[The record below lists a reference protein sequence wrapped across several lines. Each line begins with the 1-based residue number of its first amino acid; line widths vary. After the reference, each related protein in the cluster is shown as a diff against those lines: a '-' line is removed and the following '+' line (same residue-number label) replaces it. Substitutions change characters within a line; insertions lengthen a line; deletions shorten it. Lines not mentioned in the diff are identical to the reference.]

1 MEKIAQNFDIE
12 SFVEKL
18 ISLDGR
24 TPVWYWNLLDLA
36 RGEFSDMV
44 FVRVKNIIKS
54 NRIPGGD
61 YMDTTSAKKCLEM
74 VELFLPLVIHNGQ
87 QGQLN
92 RPIEQNYVEI
102 IKIIVPGLK
111 NEKLQYDILTRIISR
126 TNPKTNVYVLSRV
139 ARSLCLY
146 PEKVEINKDCTFVEK
161 EQMLNTQLDD
171 LRYFMMCVQDTNIR
185 LNVATEM
192 VRIGSMIVDGVAQAP
207 HAYFG
212 PNNEFSNKITS
223 VVNNVRG
230 AVSTG
235 ISDPSVQSFLYN
247 EVYPV
252 FSISNI
258 SNFVLNKHNG
268 RTK

>member
-1 MEKIAQNFDIE
+1 MEKPNFDIE

-44 FVRVKNIIKS
+44 FVRVKNIMKS
-54 NRIPGGD
+54 NNFSGVD
-61 YMDTTSAKKCLEM
+61 YMDATSAKKYLEM

-92 RPIEQNYVEI
+92 RPTEQNYVEI
-102 IKIIVPGLK
+102 IKIVPGFK

-126 TNPKTNVYVLSRV
+126 ANPKTNVYVLSRV

-171 LRYFMMCVQDTNIR
+171 LRYFMMCVQGTNIR

-230 AVSTG
+230 AVAVG
-235 ISDPSVQSFLYN
+235 ISNPSVQDFLYDK
-247 EVYPV
+247 VYPV
-252 FSISNI
+252 FSTEAVCRH
-258 SNFVLNKHNG
+258 VLKKTH
-268 RTK
+268 

>member
-1 MEKIAQNFDIE
+1 MEKPNFDIE

-18 ISLDGR
+18 IALNGT

-36 RGEFSDMV
+36 RGEFSDSV
-44 FVRVKNIIKS
+44 FARMKQTMKS
-54 NRIPGGD
+54 NNFSGVD
-61 YMDTTSAKKCLEM
+61 YMDATSAEKCLEM
-74 VELFLPLVIHNGQ
+74 TELFLPLVIHNGQ

-92 RPIEQNYVEI
+92 RPTEQNYVEI
-102 IKIIVPGLK
+102 IKIVPGLK

-126 TNPKTNVYVLSRV
+126 TNKETNVYALSR
-139 ARSLCLY
+139 AMRSLCQY
-146 PEKVEINKDCTFVEK
+146 AKTNTDCTSVEH
-161 EQMLNTQLDD
+161 EQMLNTNLED
-171 LRYFMMCVQDTNIR
+171 LRYYMRCAQDTKTR
-185 LNVATEM
+185 LQIATEM

-212 PNNEFSNKITS
+212 PNNEFSNKIAS
-223 VVNNVRG
+223 VVNNVRE

-235 ISDPSVQSFLYN
+235 ISDAAVKSFLYN

-252 FSISNI
+252 FSTPNI
-258 SNFVLNKHNG
+258 SNFVLSKHNG

>member
-1 MEKIAQNFDIE
+1 MEKPNFDIE

-18 ISLDGR
+18 IALNGT

-36 RGEFSDMV
+36 RGEFSDSV
-44 FVRVKNIIKS
+44 FARMKQIMKS
-54 NRIPGGD
+54 NNFSGVD
-61 YMDTTSAKKCLEM
+61 YMDATSAKKYLEM
-74 VELFLPLVIHNGQ
+74 TELFLPLVIHNGQ

-92 RPIEQNYVEI
+92 RPTEQNYVEI
-102 IKIIVPGLK
+102 IKIVPGLK

-126 TNPKTNVYVLSRV
+126 TNKETNVYVLSRV
-139 ARSLCLY
+139 ARSLCQY
-146 PEKVEINKDCTFVEK
+146 AKTNTDCTSVEH
-161 EQMLNTQLDD
+161 EQMLNKNLED
-171 LRYFMMCVQDTNIR
+171 LRYYMRYTQDTKTR
-185 LNVATEM
+185 LQIATEM
-192 VRIGSMIVDGVAQAP
+192 VKIGHMMVDGIAQAP

-235 ISDPSVQSFLYN
+235 ISDPSVQSFLYK

-252 FSISNI
+252 FSIPNI
-258 SNFVLNKHNG
+258 SNIVLNKHNS